1 MSFLPGGGLFQQGAF
16 TIDQNTTPEQ
26 LARKRALIA
35 SLMPRFGSARYVGEG
50 IGQLATGIAIGARNR
65 ALDRFEAGKAA
76 EAGKAFDAIMGG
88 GAESPLT
95 ILGMRPETVR
105 ADPQSP
111 QGIANDAMTALGKD
125 RAGMI
130 REGLI
135 QRGLPAHVA
144 DAFVMNFKDES
155 GLDPAINEKAPV
167 VPGSRGG
174 FGLAQWTGPRRKAL
188 ENYAAAAGKPVGD
201 LNTQLDFL
209 MMELQ
214 GPEAGAAREIMA
226 AGDTGSAASA
236 IVNKFLRPAPEHAAA
251 RTAAYTGGNQGRP
264 SIAQLSQIVANPWL
278 SADQRAVAQQMLAEA
293 QQQSDPMR
301 ALQMAQAAQQL
312 ELGGI
317 ELANARNPQPKPV
330 NLTTVTGPDGTVYS
344 FNPTTGETVP
354 LTGAKPQEGPKP
366 TDDMREY
373 EFARSQG
380 FNGTFAEYQQAMRK
394 AGATSVT
401 VGASGEPN
409 SAQALAQTALDPQTM
424 IGGID
429 AILNDPAL
437 ARVTGTVEGGGG
449 NDVDQFG
456 MPRRIYYGDD
466 GLALIQRIKQLQDT
480 TFLSARQMLKG
491 GGAITDYEGKKA
503 EAAMARLSR
512 AQSTEA
518 FKSALSDLKDA
529 IKSGEAKLRAAGVAG
544 TGSPAAAPVPPQA
557 AQGGAYRF
565 NPATG
570 KVEPVQ

>member
-251 RTAAYTGGNQGRP
+251 RTAAYTGGNQGGP

-301 ALQMAQAAQQL
+301 AIQIAQAEQNLRKGALEIAQMQQPQTQRPI
-312 ELGGI
+312 EVGGV
-317 ELANARNPQPKPV
+317 LLDPQTYQPIFDSRKPEDK
-330 NLTTVTGPDGTVYS
+330 TTSG
-344 FNPTTGETVP
+344 
-354 LTGAKPQEGPKP
+354 
-366 TDDMREY
+366 MREY

-380 FNGTFAEYQQAMRK
+380 YQGTFAEYQQAMRK

-409 SAQALAQTALDPQTM
+409 SAQALAQMAFDPQTM
-424 IGGID
+424 ISGID

-456 MPRRIYYGDD
+456 MARRLYYGDD

-518 FKSALSDLKDA
+518 FKSALTDLKDA
-529 IKSGEAKLRAAGVAG
+529 IKSGEAKLRAA
-544 TGSPAAAPVPPQA
+544 
-557 AQGGAYRF
+557 QGGAYRF
-565 NPATG
+565 NPETG